1 METAA
6 GFLLQ
11 CLASAAASW
20 ERLVKDLGKECKW
33 RQLPKWSWMW
43 KSSIAL
49 F

>member
-6 GFLLQ
+6 CFLLQ

-20 ERLVKDLGKECKW
+20 ERLVKDLGEECKC
-33 RQLPKWSWMW
+33 RQLAKWSLMR
-43 KSSIAL
+43 KSSIAP

>member
-6 GFLLQ
+6 RFLLQ

-33 RQLPKWSWMW
+33 RQLAKWSLMR
-43 KSSIAL
+43 KGSIAL